1 MAEEQDNSSIQ
12 GSDLDENAKQWE
24 KELTSES
31 DEDETST
38 DEDNQLTQE
47 EESEE
52 ESEEELEADSEDD
65 EAEEEVEVE
74 EEEPEEELFEV
85 KSDGKT
91 HQVSLQELKDSYS
104 KGQNYTRKSQALAD
118 DRNSLEDSKAEISQ
132 LREQTLQAL
141 EFAKQNQ
148 PKSPER
154 TDEYWNNLRD
164 TDPVQFLIERDAVR
178 DSQMQTQVVDN
189 EIARLNS
196 QKEAEQIE
204 NLEKHIDG
212 EKTKLLDLIPEW
224 SDTKLADTEKKLVMK
239 FGLKQG
245 FSQQELDTAYDSR
258 AVATLRKAAL
268 FDQLQEKKKGIKSV
282 KRSSMKPGSKSGDP
296 SKIKTGKAMERLK
309 KSGSIDDAAA
319 VFYNH
324 IRS

>member
-12 GSDLDENAKQWE
+12 GSDLEENAKQWE

-31 DEDETST
+31 GEDELPT

-47 EESEE
+47 ESEE
-52 ESEEELEADSEDD
+52 ETEEDSDLEDD
-65 EAEEEVEVE
+65 EADEEIEAE
-74 EEEPEEELFEV
+74 EEEPEEDLHEV
-85 KSDGKT
+85 KYDGKT
-91 HQVSLQELKDSYS
+91 HQVTLQQLKDSFS

-132 LREQTLQAL
+132 LRGQAL
-141 EFAKQNQ
+141 EALEYAKQNQ
-148 PKSPER
+148 PNTPER

-164 TDPVQFLIERDAVR
+164 SDPVQFLIERDAVR
-178 DSQMQTQVVDN
+178 DAQMQSQVVDQ
-189 EIARLNS
+189 EIERLNY
-196 QKEAEQIE
+196 QKEAEQQE
-204 NLEKHIDG
+204 HLNKHLNSEK
-212 EKTKLLDLIPEW
+212 EKLLDVIPEW
-224 SDTKLADTEKKLVMK
+224 SDSKLADAEKKLITK
-239 FGLKQG
+239 FGLKSG
-245 FSQQELDTAYDSR
+245 YSQEELDRTFDSR
-258 AVATLRKAAL
+258 AVSIMRKGAL
-268 FDQLQEKKKGIKSV
+268 WDQLQEKKKGIKPV
-282 KRSSMKPGSKSGDP
+282 RRESMKPGSKSGDP